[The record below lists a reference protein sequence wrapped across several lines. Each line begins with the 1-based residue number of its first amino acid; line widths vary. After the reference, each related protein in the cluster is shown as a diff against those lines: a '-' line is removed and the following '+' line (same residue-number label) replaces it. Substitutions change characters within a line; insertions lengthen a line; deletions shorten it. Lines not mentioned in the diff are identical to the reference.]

1 MKKTLIAMTFFASVA
16 TSALAGP
23 MENFNNAAVP
33 DSWTPVLW
41 GFGSS
46 DHDQQQNPYA
56 YGGFFGDFFSGD
68 SVIRCSSHDDRSGR
82 NQLSSIYAFYAGA
95 GPTWTF
101 PNTVTS
107 CTQAG
112 ISDPIFVGQR

>member
-1 MKKTLIAMTFFASVA
+1 MKTTLIAIGFSLSVA

-23 MENFNNAAVP
+23 MEDFNNAAVA
-33 DSWTPVLW
+33 DLWTPVL
-41 GFGSS
+41 GLGYSPAY
-46 DHDQQQNPYA
+46 DQNPYA
-56 YGGFFGDFFSGD
+56 YGGFGFFGDFFSGD

-107 CTQAG
+107 CVQAG
-112 ISDPIFVGQR
+112 ISDPVFVSKR

>member
-1 MKKTLIAMTFFASVA
+1 MKTTLIAIGFSLSVA

-41 GFGSS
+41 GFGYS
-46 DHDQQQNPYA
+46 DHDQNPYA
-56 YGGFFGDFFSGD
+56 YGDFFGGFFGGD

-82 NQLSSIYAFYAGA
+82 NQLSSIYAFYQGS

>member
-23 MENFNNAAVP
+23 MDDFNNAFVP
-33 DSWTPVLW
+33 DSWTPTL
-41 GFGSS
+41 GFGYS
-46 DHDQQQNPYA
+46 DHDQNPYA
-56 YGGFFGDFFSGD
+56 YGDFFGGFFAGD

-107 CTQAG
+107 CVQAG